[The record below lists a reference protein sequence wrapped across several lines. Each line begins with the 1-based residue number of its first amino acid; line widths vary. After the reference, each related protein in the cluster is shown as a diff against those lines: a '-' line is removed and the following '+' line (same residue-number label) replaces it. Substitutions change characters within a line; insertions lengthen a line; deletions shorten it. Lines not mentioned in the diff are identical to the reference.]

1 MRLEMGWVLRLW
13 DALWAMLGPLF
24 RETPEWFVAG
34 CALLGAR
41 VELHCSSWP
50 HWLSLCTLPL
60 HLWEEA
66 WSLICSITSF
76 SSAVSSRAVSPP
88 GGNTYAAPFLPR
100 GSMSSLESCT
110 SRFSQLSAATSSS
123 SSSQSHSS
131 SLVSR

>member
-1 MRLEMGWVLRLW
+1 MGGEAGNGMGTQAMGRPLGYARSPVQGNSWMVCGRLGS
-13 DALWAMLGPLF
+13 A
-24 RETPEWFVAG
+24 
-34 CALLGAR
+34 GAR

-50 HWLSLCTLPL
+50 HWLSLSTLPL

-66 WSLICSITSF
+66 WSLICTITSF
-76 SSAVSSRAVSPP
+76 FLPCEP
-88 GGNTYAAPFLPR
+88 GGNTHAMPFLPR

-110 SRFSQLSAATSSS
+110 SRFSQLSATTTSS